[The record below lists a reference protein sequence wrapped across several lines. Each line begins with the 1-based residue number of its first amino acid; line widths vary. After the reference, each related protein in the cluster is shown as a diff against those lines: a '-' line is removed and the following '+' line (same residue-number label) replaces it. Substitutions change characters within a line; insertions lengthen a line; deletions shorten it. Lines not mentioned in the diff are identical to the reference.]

1 MAVAR
6 QTRAEGSPPRV
17 LHVCDSI
24 IGGTGSFLAELL
36 TPQAERYGP
45 NALTLLMPE
54 QHRDHIEPRLLD
66 SGIRFEYFDRPNRLL
81 GMAKLFSSYRRVRR
95 QIQPEIVHA
104 HSFGAGVITRILRFG
119 KRPRLI
125 FCPHGWAFSMQV
137 SPFAKRVIIAVE
149 RYLARKAD
157 RIILIS
163 PHEGDVARGV
173 GLPDEK
179 LVVINNAISKAPPP
193 VPPARWDDDRIKLLF
208 VGRFDRQKGLD
219 LLLEAIA
226 ELGDR
231 YALRVVGQP
240 VVAPQIGQITPEFVE
255 YVGWRDRNGVV
266 SEMMAADAIIVPS
279 RWEGFGLV
287 AIEAMR
293 VRRAVIA
300 SDAGGL
306 NDTLDAG
313 RFGLTFPSNNVGALR
328 HLLETLDPADLPEWG
343 ERGHARF
350 IDKYTSET
358 MVEAV
363 DATYRDLLATR

>member
-1 MAVAR
+1 MAVAGR
-6 QTRAEGSPPRV
+6 TDGGIGAPSV

-45 NALTLLMPE
+45 HALTLLMPA
-54 QHRDHIEPRLLD
+54 QHRDHIEPRLRD

-81 GMAKLFSSYRRVRR
+81 GMAKLFFAYRRVRR
-95 QIQPEIVHA
+95 RTRPDIVHA

-119 KRPRLI
+119 RRPRVL

-137 SPFAKRVIIAVE
+137 SPKVRRVIVAIE
-149 RYLARKAD
+149 RYLARSAD

-163 PHEGDVARGV
+163 PHERDVAREV
-173 GLPDEK
+173 GLPDRK
-179 LVVINNAISKAPPP
+179 LVVINNAIAAAPPP
-193 VPPARWDDDRIKLLF
+193 VAPARWDDQRIKLLF
-208 VGRFDRQKGLD
+208 VGRLDRQKGLD

-226 ELGDR
+226 GLGDR
-231 YALRVVGQP
+231 YSLRVVGQA
-240 VVAPQIGQITPEFVE
+240 VLSTSADRATPDFVD

-266 SEMMAADAIIVPS
+266 AEMMAADAIIVPS

-300 SDAGGL
+300 SNAGGL
-306 NDTLDAG
+306 NDILDGG
-313 RFGLTFPSNNVGALR
+313 RYGVTFPANDAQALHR
-328 HLLETLDPADLPEWG
+328 TLETLDPATLPGWG
-343 ERGHARF
+343 ETGHARF
-350 IDKYTSET
+350 LAEYTAEK
-358 MVEAV
+358 MVDAV
-363 DATYRDLLATR
+363 DRVYRSALDD